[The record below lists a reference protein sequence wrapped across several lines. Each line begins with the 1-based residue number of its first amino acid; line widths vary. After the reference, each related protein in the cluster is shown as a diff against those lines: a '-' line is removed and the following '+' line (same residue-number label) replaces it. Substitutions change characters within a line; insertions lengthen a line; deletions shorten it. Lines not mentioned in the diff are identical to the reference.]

1 MKELKNAVR
10 HLDKYDI
17 DVNQY
22 LTYSQIQQIVNAVT
36 HFDTW
41 AERET
46 NIDVLVLYHATSMA
60 KEDIE
65 EIGHDAIVQSGLMDE
80 VRLNI
85 CNLYQIYDGI
95 EYTESI
101 ARSLV
106 MLSKQLPTLMEE
118 SLKKVGLNA
127 SGKK

>member
-1 MKELKNAVR
+1 MKELKNVVC
-10 HLDKYDI
+10 HLDKYDV

-46 NIDVLVLYHATSMA
+46 NIDVLVLYHATNLT

-65 EIGHDAIVQSGLMDE
+65 NIGHDAIVQSGLMDE

-85 CNLYQIYDGI
+85 YNLYQIYDGI

-106 MLSKQLPTLMEE
+106 MISKQLPALMEE

-127 SGKK
+127 IGEK

>member
-1 MKELKNAVR
+1 MKELKNVVC
-10 HLDKYDI
+10 HLDKYDV

-46 NIDVLVLYHATSMA
+46 NIDVLVLYHATNLT

-65 EIGHDAIVQSGLMDE
+65 NIGHDAIVQSGLMDE

-85 CNLYQIYDGI
+85 YNLYQIYDGI

-106 MLSKQLPTLMEE
+106 MISKQLPALMEE

-127 SGKK
+127 IDEK